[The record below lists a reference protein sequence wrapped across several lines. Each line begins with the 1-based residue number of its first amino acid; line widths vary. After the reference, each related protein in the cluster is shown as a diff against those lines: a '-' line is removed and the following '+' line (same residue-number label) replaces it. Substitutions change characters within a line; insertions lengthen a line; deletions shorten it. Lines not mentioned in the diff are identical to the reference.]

1 MRHLYVWQH
10 KNFKLSSF
18 RVCDKNGENMD
29 IDYRCK
35 KKNECEDKYVMIKR
49 KEWIQKQNI
58 NKE

>member
-29 IDYRCK
+29 IDYRLK
-35 KKNECEDKYVMIKR
+35 KRM
-49 KEWIQKQNI
+49 WG
-58 NKE
+58 

>member
-1 MRHLYVWQH
+1 MRNLYVWQH

-18 RVCDKNGENMD
+18 RVWDKNGENMD
-29 IDYRCK
+29 IDYRC